1 MIEIDGNYGEGGGQI
16 LRSALSLSAILG
28 QPIRMTNI
36 RAGRRKPGLA
46 AQHLTCVNAVA
57 AITNATVEGDTLGSL
72 TLTFIPKEI
81 RGGNYTFDVAEVR
94 PSAGALSLVFQ
105 SIALPLAHAEVPS
118 TVTLRGGTDVPMSP
132 NVHYLQEVFIP
143 VLAKFGFQGTLK
155 RNRWG
160 WYPKG
165 GGEAVAQI
173 QPTSSWRT
181 VDLCERGELKEI
193 HGVSAVSNLPK
204 HILVR
209 QQAQSLKRLKPLV
222 KCPINIDLV
231 EGKSI
236 GQGTLVFLNT
246 VFENVRGG
254 FCALGQRGK
263 PAERVADDACREFR
277 DFLNSSAAIE
287 PHLADQLIL
296 PMALAEGA
304 SRLTTSRI
312 TRHLTTNIWLVQ
324 QFLPVQFDVEGA
336 EGELGTIIRTERRHQ

>member
-28 QPIRMTNI
+28 QPIRLTNI
-36 RAGRRKPGLA
+36 RAGRRKSGLA

-57 AITNATVEGDTLGSL
+57 AITNATVAGNTLGSM
-72 TLTFIPKEI
+72 TLTFSPGKI

-105 SIALPLAHAEVPS
+105 SIALPLAHAEERS
-118 TVTLRGGTDVPMSP
+118 TVTLRGGTDVAMSP

-143 VLAKFGFQGTLK
+143 MATKFGFQGTLK

-173 QPTSSWRT
+173 QPVPSWRA

-193 HGVSAVSNLPK
+193 RGVSAVSNLPK

-209 QQAQSLKRLKPLV
+209 QQEQSLNQLKPLAE
-222 KCPINIDLV
+222 CPIKVVLV
-231 EGKSI
+231 KGESI
-236 GQGTLVFLNT
+236 GQGTLVFLTT

-254 FCALGQRGK
+254 FCALGERGK
-263 PAERVADDACREFR
+263 PAERVADEACRELR

-296 PMALAEGA
+296 PMALAERE

-324 QFLPVQFDVEGA
+324 QLLPVQFDVEGT
-336 EGELGTIIRTERRHQ
+336 EGKPGTIVKRDA